1 MERPDGKNSKNTDI
15 STDPSIL
22 YHQYGTL
29 HEEFSDGI

>member
-1 MERPDGKNSKNTDI
+1 MKKIQESDI